1 MVNPARLTSA
11 ARRARTALAAVMAF
25 VLLLVSFVAPA
36 PAGAQAR
43 PVMNQGSVVETS
55 LGSCTVG
62 AVDQQRRIAVI
73 AAHCGNRAGE
83 PVVLYSG
90 GKYYPQAGTFHPSP
104 QWDPA
109 TFSNDWAIVKLSYWV
124 QVGQNPFSGEEYMD
138 LDQVRTGDR
147 ICFHGR
153 TTHPDGVSYSCSTVA
168 AIAGSSI
175 FYHGGEA
182 LHEGDSGGP
191 TWIERGGQRYFVGVT
206 SGWYWQVQSPNN
218 KLARATYPRDR
229 PRVSLEQ
236 IDAIYRQAFP
246 NPEPAGEGSSQ
257 GGIIATIIILLL
269 SFLGVGVPHILR

>member
-1 MVNPARLTSA
+1 MNPARLTSA
-11 ARRARTALAAVMAF
+11 ARRARTALAVVMVF
-25 VLLLVSFVAPA
+25 VVMLTFLVAPA

-62 AVDQQRRIAVI
+62 AVDQRRRIAVI

-83 PVVLYSG
+83 PVALYSG

-109 TFSNDWAIVKLSYWV
+109 TFSNDWAIINLSYWV
-124 QVGQNPFSGEEYMD
+124 QVGQNLFSGEEYMD

-153 TTHPDGVSYSCSTVA
+153 TTHPDGVSYSCSTVV

-175 FYHGGEA
+175 FYPGGEA

-206 SGWYWQVQSPNN
+206 SGWYWQTATAHN

-236 IDAIYRQAFP
+236 MDAIYREAFP
-246 NPEPAGEGSSQ
+246 NPEPAGEGSSS

-269 SFLGVGVPHILR
+269 GLLGVGVPHILR